1 MSGKVDRLVREEE
14 ALAAR
19 LKSLRDARIRE
30 EKKRDLRRAEVV
42 GTLVLKQVAE
52 GELEASWLHS
62 LLREGLTRRGDLALF
77 ELGDKGEDENAL
89 EPASTDDLKPLDDLD
104 AERTPALSER

>member
-42 GTLVLKQVAE
+42 GTLVLKRVAE
-52 GELEASWLHS
+52 GELEASWLRS
-62 LLREGLTRRGDLALF
+62 LLHEGLTHKGDRILF
-77 ELGDKGEDENAL
+77 ELGKEGEDENVL
-89 EPASTDDLKPLDDLD
+89 EPASTDDLEHSGDVD
-104 AERTPALSER
+104 AERKPALTER

>member
-42 GTLVLKQVAE
+42 GTLVLKRVAE
-52 GELEASWLHS
+52 GELEASWLRS
-62 LLREGLTRRGDLALF
+62 LLREGLTHKGDRNLF
-77 ELGDKGEDENAL
+77 ELEGEGEDENVL
-89 EPASTDDLKPLDDLD
+89 EPAPVDDLEHPGDVD
-104 AERTPALSER
+104 AERIPALTER